1 MNIILLELN
10 SLNFFVF
17 FGWNLFPRS
26 TKNCK
31 RGKKTNG
38 NWELLGKKDAT
49 KYSMQLAMKS
59 ELIWITMHDLYWMN
73 QYL

>member
-49 KYSMQLAMKS
+49 KS